1 MIIRRNQAKEQL
13 KLRRR
18 KQKEFFEEV
27 YTDKDRAAAVSFGFF
42 DIKQS
47 LSQKAREDRN
57 LALSLPEEAEP
68 GSLLAMGMREAKNGN
83 FESAVQFISKARMK
97 GSIGSNCHST
107 SSFHILLFL
116 TIINTPFF
124 SLAGPRAEHE

>member
-1 MIIRRNQAKEQL
+1 MIKQ
-13 KLRRR
+13 RRR

-47 LSQKAREDRN
+47 LTQKARQDRN
-57 LALSLPEEAEP
+57 EALSLPEEAEP

-83 FESAVQFISKARMK
+83 FESAVQFISKA
-97 GSIGSNCHST
+97 GSTWFIY
-107 SSFHILLFL
+107 FILPHLFYRKL
-116 TIINTPFF
+116 LHNIQDKPP
-124 SLAGPRAEHE
+124 SLNSVY

>member
-1 MIIRRNQAKEQL
+1 MSRDNKRRNQAKEQL

-83 FESAVQFISKARMK
+83 FESAVQFISKARMNR
-97 GSIGSNCHST
+97 S
-107 SSFHILLFL
+107 
-116 TIINTPFF
+116 
-124 SLAGPRAEHE
+124 

>member
-1 MIIRRNQAKEQL
+1 M

-47 LSQKAREDRN
+47 LTQKARQDRN
-57 LALSLPEEAEP
+57 EALSLPEEADA
-68 GSLLAMGMREAKNGN
+68 GSLMAMGMREAKNGN
-83 FESAVQFISKARMK
+83 LDSAVQFISKAS
-97 GSIGSNCHST
+97 GGIT
-107 SSFHILLFL
+107 SAHPTLSLVLCRFLLFL
-116 TIINTPFF
+116 AIITQLSP
-124 SLAGPRAEHE
+124 SPSPSPHTVHI

>member
-1 MIIRRNQAKEQL
+1 M

-47 LSQKAREDRN
+47 LSQKARQDRN
-57 LALSLPEEAEP
+57 EALSLPEEAEP

-83 FESAVQFISKARMK
+83 FESAVQFISKARTDGWDGK
-97 GSIGSNCHST
+97 KDQSWTWHHFPSPIRRV
-107 SSFHILLFL
+107 FLFD
-116 TIINTPFF
+116 
-124 SLAGPRAEHE
+124 